1 MLFSLR
7 HQKQKTQFF
16 FHLQFLAPK
25 KWNHRNGKIHILDKN
40 SDFVQIL
47 SQCVTHCLTST
58 RRRSINM
65 NCLNFPN
72 CLESK
77 AIMKQRLIL
86 LQMFLLLD
94 KPNIFRTSVSS
105 SKEEDFCA
113 SYWKS
118 KRLNCVI
125 PGIFAIAFL
134 HHVKHFLL
142 HLSSSAISL
151 PSTK

>member
-1 MLFSLR
+1 MPSGFPQGGKNVTCVTYRTLCLKMS
-7 HQKQKTQFF
+7 QKYRTSKKEMIFNAKFQISMKESCAKIQIEFF
-16 FHLQFLAPK
+16 APKYYFEIIENTKYAKFTFLA
-25 KWNHRNGKIHILDKN
+25 KI
-40 SDFVQIL
+40 QIL

-113 SYWKS
+113 SY
-118 KRLNCVI
+118 
-125 PGIFAIAFL
+125 
-134 HHVKHFLL
+134 
-142 HLSSSAISL
+142 
-151 PSTK
+151 